1 MPTKGLAYTKQ
12 LLTMSSHADYAEQ
25 LMEEDV
31 FQQRAALTEDYQ
43 EGINAFLEKRQP
55 VFKGK

>member
-1 MPTKGLAYTKQ
+1 
-12 LLTMSSHADYAEQ
+12 MSTHSSLEEQ

-31 FQQRAALTEDYQ
+31 FQQRAAETEDYA

-55 VFKGK
+55 IFKGK